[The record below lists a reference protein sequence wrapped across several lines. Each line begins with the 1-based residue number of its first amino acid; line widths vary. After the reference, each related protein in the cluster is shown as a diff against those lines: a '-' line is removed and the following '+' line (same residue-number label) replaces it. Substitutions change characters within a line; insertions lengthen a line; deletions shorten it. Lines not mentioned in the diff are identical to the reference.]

1 MLYLSE
7 VLMQEHELNS
17 FDDVVAALQER
28 ARNGEMFFQIDV
40 RPPFPDTPNDWETR
54 LEAAFTSPNK

>member
-7 VLMQEHELNS
+7 VLMQEHELES
-17 FDDVVAALQER
+17 FNDLVDALKQR
-28 ARNGEMFFQIDV
+28 ARNGAMFFQIDV

-54 LEAAFTSPNK
+54 LESAFTSPVR

>member
-7 VLMQEHELNS
+7 VLMQEHDLANFNDLVE
-17 FDDVVAALQER
+17 ALKQR
-28 ARNGEMFFQIDV
+28 ARKGAMFFQIDV

-54 LEAAFTSPNK
+54 LESAFTSPNR